1 MKKSVRIYL
10 TGNMQSMFFKQ
21 HMKETA
27 DKCKVRGFL
36 RNLEDGRV
44 EIFAEGNIDDVNTFI
59 ELSKV
64 GPQFVTIRNFE
75 VKDERFQDAKDFKV
89 LNF

>member
-1 MKKSVRIYL
+1 MKRSVRIHL

-27 DKCKVRGFL
+27 DKCKVKGFL

-44 EIFAEGNIDDVNTFI
+44 EIFAEGNFDDVNSFV
-59 ELSKV
+59 ELTKS
-64 GPQFVTIRNFE
+64 GPKFVTIRNFE
-75 VKDERFQDAKDFKV
+75 IRDEKFQDIKDFKV
-89 LNF
+89 LKF

>member
-21 HMKETA
+21 YMKETA
-27 DKCKVRGFL
+27 DKCNVHGFL

-44 EIFAEGNIDDVNTFI
+44 EIFTEGNIDDVNAFI
-59 ELSKV
+59 EFAKV
-64 GPQFVTIRNFE
+64 GPKFVTIRKFE
-75 VKDERFQDAKDFKV
+75 VKDEKFQDAKGFKV